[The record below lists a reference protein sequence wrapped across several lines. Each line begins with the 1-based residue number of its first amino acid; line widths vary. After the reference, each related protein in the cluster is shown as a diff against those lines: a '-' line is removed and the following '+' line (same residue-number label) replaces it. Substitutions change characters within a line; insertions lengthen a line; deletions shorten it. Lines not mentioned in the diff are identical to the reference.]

1 MEKLILFLLLASF
14 ALNIYSTFFK
24 KEKRIKVSPKFL
36 EKMNQAGS
44 VAQPGSVAQLR
55 DKISEI
61 KKVDSEFKENGFN
74 PDKILTSK

>member
-24 KEKRIKVSPKFL
+24 KEKRIKVSPKFF
-36 EKMNQAGS
+36 EKMNQA
-44 VAQPGSVAQLR
+44 GSVAQLR

>member
-36 EKMNQAGS
+36 EKMNQS
-44 VAQPGSVAQLR
+44 GSVAQLR

-61 KKVDSEFKENGFN
+61 KKVDAEFKENGFN